1 MTRLVASLAAAA
13 VLLTGCSGSGA
24 RSVLDPFSRT
34 RVEPPRTGC
43 ILGQPADPYYSGTRQ
58 AALPNPPAT
67 RSGAW
72 TPASAQTP
80 ASTTTPR
87 STMAPNA
94 RSRYAPLGSAD
105 NYREASTQREVSLL
119 ATGPG
124 DRIAIP
130 LAARNVAGSSS
141 NGAGATAASDWA
153 VDRVEVPTS
162 PVAATSSAVA
172 TTDALGPRP
181 DRASRQPAAKA
192 PSEVL
197 ASRERI
203 VRTVQPRPTPSAG
216 SAQLGSDVGAVT
228 SARYEPD
235 RLAVPQQT
243 IDIMDLP
250 PPGATHGV
258 RSASRSGRGAIRL
271 VSATEAVGGASINPP
286 ARGLSHSAN
295 SGDKRRDSFSPRAYY
310 GHGPEYRWLRGRL
323 EYSEIDRRWK
333 LRYIPID
340 GATDEYGGS
349 AVLSDASRLSG
360 YERGQFVEV
369 HGGLGRPP
377 EDEDRGYAPEFQ
389 VREIKRLGT

>member
-43 ILGQPADPYYSGTRQ
+43 IMGQPADPYYSGTRQ

-72 TPASAQTP
+72 TPSSGTTP

-87 STMAPNA
+87 PTTTPKAGY
-94 RSRYAPLGSAD
+94 RYAPPGSTG
-105 NYREASTQREVSLL
+105 NYRGASTQKEVSLL

-141 NGAGATAASDWA
+141 NGGGATAASDWA

-216 SAQLGSDVGAVT
+216 ASLGSDSGAVT
-228 SARYEPD
+228 SVRNEPG

-250 PPGATHGV
+250 PPGATNGV
-258 RSASRSGRGAIRL
+258 RSASRSGRGAIWL
-271 VSATEAVGGASINPP
+271 VSATAEVGGASATPP
-286 ARGLSHSAN
+286 QSGTPRSTD
-295 SGDKRRDSFSPRAYY
+295 SGDKPRDSFSPRAHY
-310 GHGPEYRWLRGRL
+310 GYDPEYGWLRGRL

-340 GATDEYGGS
+340 GATDEFGGS
-349 AVLSDASRLSG
+349 VVLSDASRLSG

-389 VREIKRLGT
+389 IHEIKRLGT

>member
-43 ILGQPADPYYSGTRQ
+43 IMGQPADPYYSGTRQ

-72 TPASAQTP
+72 TPASATTP
-80 ASTTTPR
+80 ASTTTPK
-87 STMAPNA
+87 AG
-94 RSRYAPLGSAD
+94 SRYDPPGRAYD
-105 NYREASTQREVSLL
+105 YRGASMQKEVSLP

-141 NGAGATAASDWA
+141 NGAGATAASEWA

-203 VRTVQPRPTPSAG
+203 VGTVQPRPTPSVG
-216 SAQLGSDVGAVT
+216 SAQLGSDAGAVT
-228 SARYEPD
+228 SARNEPG

-271 VSATEAVGGASINPP
+271 VSATAEVGGVSAKPP
-286 ARGLSHSAN
+286 QSGTPRSTN
-295 SGDKRRDSFSPRAYY
+295 SGDKPRDSFSPRANY
-310 GHGPEYRWLRGRL
+310 GHDPEYRWLRGRL

-340 GATDEYGGS
+340 GATDEFGGS
-349 AVLSDASRLSG
+349 VVLSDASRLSG
-360 YERGQFVEV
+360 YERGRFVEV

-389 VREIKRLGT
+389 IHEIKRLGS